1 MKFID
6 LDNIT
11 KYFSLANMPYYT
23 DVIQVK
29 GTLSNASGLI
39 LNNLTDEVSS
49 FDIRL
54 DMEDNVKLM
63 VDGTETIIQ

>member
-23 DVIQVK
+23 NVMQIK
-29 GTLSNASGLI
+29 GTLSNASGFI
-39 LNNLTDEVSS
+39 LNNLTDEGSS

-54 DMEDNVKLM
+54 DIEDNIRLV